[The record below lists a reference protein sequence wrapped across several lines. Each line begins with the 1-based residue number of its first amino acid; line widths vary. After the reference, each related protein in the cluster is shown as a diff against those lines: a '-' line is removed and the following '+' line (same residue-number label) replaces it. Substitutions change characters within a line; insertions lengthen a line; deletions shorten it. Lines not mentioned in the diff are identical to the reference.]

1 MIKRQGGLQEGDFYG
16 KTWICNENKK
26 GQINAY
32 RKKLGE
38 ISPELTGFLDRN
50 EISNFSIW
58 NAEDLIFGY
67 YENQDNRCKG
77 EGEKAEIAVLTE
89 KIQDTFDWISTL
101 RVRICG

>member
-1 MIKRQGGLQEGDFYG
+1 M
-16 KTWICNENKK
+16 
-26 GQINAY
+26 NAY

-38 ISPELTGFLDRN
+38 IWPELTGFLDRN

-89 KIQDTFDWISTL
+89 KSRIRLTGFPL

>member
-1 MIKRQGGLQEGDFYG
+1 M
-16 KTWICNENKK
+16 
-26 GQINAY
+26 NAY

-38 ISPELTGFLDRN
+38 IWPELTGFLDRN

-89 KIQDTFDWISTL
+89 KIQDTFDWISTPGQDMRL
-101 RVRICG
+101 MYHNFGIVRKNKELIRHRVL

>member
-1 MIKRQGGLQEGDFYG
+1 MERHGFAMKI
-16 KTWICNENKK
+16 KK
-26 GQINAY
+26 GQMNAY

-38 ISPELTGFLDRN
+38 IWPELTGFLDRN

-89 KIQDTFDWISTL
+89 KIQDTFDWISTPGQDMRL
-101 RVRICG
+101 MYLSLIHI